1 MPQLIRTPED
11 IFRAEAKDLYFIA
24 IKDDKGQE
32 SPAWG
37 EIQEWLKTHL
47 PDARVEMMAPSEQSG
62 WISGYFGEL
71 RVDFSEADLAAFCAH
86 WENADGGSLD
96 PRFQCYVMPYQ
107 PWFERISQYA
117 PAIEQPAEPGLTRW
131 WDTPIGFVYHQISLE
146 EAAQMELERHPVN
159 ARDLWFNFSRLMPEL
174 ASLDPSK
181 LTHGDICKRS
191 DGRWIVVYSTDVFSE
206 QDRFST
212 ERQSELRNWFRLP
225 ADTEMC
231 EDEW

>member
-11 IFRAEAKDLYFIA
+11 IFRSEAKDIYFIA

-37 EIQEWLKTHL
+37 EIQEWLKTNL
-47 PDARVEMMAPSEQSG
+47 PNSRVEMMAPSEQSG

-71 RVDFSEADLAAFCAH
+71 RVDFSEADLAAFCAR

-96 PRFQCYVMPYQ
+96 PRFQCYYMPYQ
-107 PWFERISQYA
+107 PWFEKISQYA
-117 PAIEQPAEPGLTRW
+117 PTIERPAEAGLARW

-146 EAAQMELERHPVN
+146 EAAQKELTRHPGN

-174 ASLDPSK
+174 ASLNPSE
-181 LTHGDICKRS
+181 LTHGDICKNS
-191 DGRWIVVYSTDVFSE
+191 DGRWMVIYSNDVFSD
-206 QDRFST
+206 QDRFTT
-212 ERQSELRNWFRLP
+212 ERQNALRDWFRLP
-225 ADTEMC
+225 ADAEMC